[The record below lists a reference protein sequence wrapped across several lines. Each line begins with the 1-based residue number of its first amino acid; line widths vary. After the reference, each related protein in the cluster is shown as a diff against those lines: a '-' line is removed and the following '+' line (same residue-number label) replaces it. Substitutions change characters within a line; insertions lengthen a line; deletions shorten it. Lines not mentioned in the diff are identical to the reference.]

1 MKKNKILKIV
11 SSIVFLTAVVVLANT
26 YSKRNEENIY
36 LNNGIDKTGRVEN
49 SVDEKEEEAIENEEI
64 KYIDIVSLGN
74 LIIHQSQINGAKNE
88 NGYDFSPSFQYIK
101 EMVSEADISLGIL
114 EGALAGGEPT
124 GYPIFNSPDEVID
137 SLRDTGIDVVNY
149 ANNHIY
155 DYDDEGLQRT
165 IEITKEKGLD
175 VLGIKSTEEEKS
187 YLVKEVDG
195 VKIGFASYVFETET
209 INGYKTI
216 NSNPVSINSENLINT
231 FNYNDLESFYNRIA
245 SEISAMKAEGVE
257 FIIASM
263 HWGEEYNTYIEATQN
278 EIAKKLNE
286 LGVDI
291 ILGGHPHV
299 IQPYEII
306 CNESGHS
313 TFVIYSQGNSLSNQS
328 EQEIGVAE
336 SEDGIMIKFTL
347 EKKDGNVSLKE
358 YKIIPTWVYKE
369 EKGDGTYYHKIIP
382 VEEALANPDKYGI
395 NSDVYARLEN
405 SLNRTK
411 SILGIQYTVMLLSI
425 FYEKYRKEN
434 DCICKKDMIE
444 FL

>member
-36 LNNGIDKTGRVEN
+36 LNNGIDETGRVEN

-101 EMVSEADISLGIL
+101 DMVSEADISLGIL

-175 VLGIKSTEEEKS
+175 VLGVKSTEEEKS

-195 VKIGFASYVFETET
+195 VKIGFASYVFETAAV
-209 INGYKTI
+209 NGYKTI

-245 SEISAMKAEGVE
+245 SEISAMKAEGVK

-382 VEEALANPDKYGI
+382 VEEALANPEEYGI

-411 SILGIQYTVMLLSI
+411 SILGIQ
-425 FYEKYRKEN
+425 
-434 DCICKKDMIE
+434 
-444 FL
+444 

>member
-36 LNNGIDKTGRVEN
+36 LNNGIDETGRVEN

-175 VLGIKSTEEEKS
+175 VLGVTATEEEKS

-195 VKIGFASYVFETET
+195 VKIGFASYVFETAAV
-209 INGYKTI
+209 NGYKTI

-382 VEEALANPDKYGI
+382 VEEALANPEEYGI

-411 SILGIQYTVMLLSI
+411 SILGIQ
-425 FYEKYRKEN
+425 
-434 DCICKKDMIE
+434 
-444 FL
+444 

>member
-49 SVDEKEEEAIENEEI
+49 SVDEKEQEAIENEEI

-195 VKIGFASYVFETET
+195 VKIGFASYVFETAAV
-209 INGYKTI
+209 NGYKTI

-263 HWGEEYNTYIEATQN
+263 HWGEEYNTYTEATQN

-411 SILGIQYTVMLLSI
+411 SILGIQ
-425 FYEKYRKEN
+425 
-434 DCICKKDMIE
+434 
-444 FL
+444 

>member
-49 SVDEKEEEAIENEEI
+49 SVDEKEQEAIENEEI

-195 VKIGFASYVFETET
+195 VKIGFASYVFETAAV
-209 INGYKTI
+209 NGYKTI

-263 HWGEEYNTYIEATQN
+263 HWGEEYNTYTEATQN

-382 VEEALANPDKYGI
+382 VEEALANPEEYGI

-411 SILGIQYTVMLLSI
+411 SILGIQ
-425 FYEKYRKEN
+425 
-434 DCICKKDMIE
+434 
-444 FL
+444 

>member
-36 LNNGIDKTGRVEN
+36 LNNGIDEIGRVEN

-175 VLGIKSTEEEKS
+175 VLGVKSTEEEKS

-195 VKIGFASYVFETET
+195 VKIGFASYVFETAAV
-209 INGYKTI
+209 NGYKTI

-245 SEISAMKAEGVE
+245 SEISAMKAEGVK

-382 VEEALANPDKYGI
+382 VEDALVNPEEYGI

-411 SILGIQYTVMLLSI
+411 SILGIQ
-425 FYEKYRKEN
+425 
-434 DCICKKDMIE
+434 
-444 FL
+444 

>member
-49 SVDEKEEEAIENEEI
+49 SVDEKEQEAIENEEI

-195 VKIGFASYVFETET
+195 VKIGFASYVFETAAV
-209 INGYKTI
+209 NGYKTI

-382 VEEALANPDKYGI
+382 VEEALANPEEYGI

-411 SILGIQYTVMLLSI
+411 SILGIQ
-425 FYEKYRKEN
+425 
-434 DCICKKDMIE
+434 
-444 FL
+444 

>member
-49 SVDEKEEEAIENEEI
+49 SVDEKEQEAIENEEI

-411 SILGIQYTVMLLSI
+411 SILGIQ
-425 FYEKYRKEN
+425 
-434 DCICKKDMIE
+434 
-444 FL
+444 

>member
-36 LNNGIDKTGRVEN
+36 LNNGIDETGRVEN

-175 VLGIKSTEEEKS
+175 VLGVKSTEEEKN
-187 YLVKEVDG
+187 YLVKEVNG
-195 VKIGFASYVFETET
+195 IKIGFLAYVFETSM
-209 INGYKTI
+209 INGHKTI
-216 NSNPVSINSENLINT
+216 NSNILSTYSENLINT

-245 SEISAMKAEGVE
+245 SEISAMKAEGVK

-382 VEEALANPDKYGI
+382 VEEALANPEEYGI

-411 SILGIQYTVMLLSI
+411 SILGIQ
-425 FYEKYRKEN
+425 
-434 DCICKKDMIE
+434 
-444 FL
+444 

>member
-36 LNNGIDKTGRVEN
+36 LNNGIDETGRVEN
-49 SVDEKEEEAIENEEI
+49 SVDEKEQEAIENEEI

-137 SLRDTGIDVVNY
+137 SLRDTGIDVANY

-382 VEEALANPDKYGI
+382 VEEALANPEEYGI

-411 SILGIQYTVMLLSI
+411 SILGIQ
-425 FYEKYRKEN
+425 
-434 DCICKKDMIE
+434 
-444 FL
+444 

>member
-36 LNNGIDKTGRVEN
+36 LNNGIDETGRIED

-175 VLGIKSTEEEKS
+175 VLGVKSTEEEKS

-382 VEEALANPDKYGI
+382 VEEALANPEGYGI

-411 SILGIQYTVMLLSI
+411 SILGIQ
-425 FYEKYRKEN
+425 
-434 DCICKKDMIE
+434 
-444 FL
+444 

>member
-36 LNNGIDKTGRVEN
+36 LNNGIDETERVEN

-263 HWGEEYNTYIEATQN
+263 HWGEEYNTYTEATQN

-382 VEEALANPDKYGI
+382 VEEALANPEEYGI

-411 SILGIQYTVMLLSI
+411 SILGIQ
-425 FYEKYRKEN
+425 
-434 DCICKKDMIE
+434 
-444 FL
+444 

>member
-1 MKKNKILKIV
+1 MKKNSNMIKILM
-11 SSIVFLTAVVVLANT
+11 SMMFLVAIVVLANT
-26 YSKRNEENIY
+26 YYKEKENEENIY
-36 LNNGIDKTGRVEN
+36 LNNGIDETGRVEN
-49 SVDEKEEEAIENEEI
+49 SVDEKEQEAIENEEI

-175 VLGIKSTEEEKS
+175 VLGVKSTEEEKS

-195 VKIGFASYVFETET
+195 VKIGFASYVFETAAV
-209 INGYKTI
+209 NGYKTI

-245 SEISAMKAEGVE
+245 SEISAMKAEGVK

-382 VEEALANPDKYGI
+382 VEEALANPEEYGI

-411 SILGIQYTVMLLSI
+411 SILGIQ
-425 FYEKYRKEN
+425 
-434 DCICKKDMIE
+434 
-444 FL
+444 

>member
-36 LNNGIDKTGRVEN
+36 LNNGIDETGRVEN
-49 SVDEKEEEAIENEEI
+49 SVDEKEQEAIENEEI

-195 VKIGFASYVFETET
+195 VKIGFASYVFETAAV
-209 INGYKTI
+209 NGYKTI

-263 HWGEEYNTYIEATQN
+263 HWGEEYNTYTEATQN

-411 SILGIQYTVMLLSI
+411 SILGIQ
-425 FYEKYRKEN
+425 
-434 DCICKKDMIE
+434 
-444 FL
+444 

>member
-49 SVDEKEEEAIENEEI
+49 SVDEKEQEEIENEEI

-175 VLGIKSTEEEKS
+175 VLGVKSTEEEKS

-382 VEEALANPDKYGI
+382 VEEALANPEEYGI

-411 SILGIQYTVMLLSI
+411 SILGIQ
-425 FYEKYRKEN
+425 
-434 DCICKKDMIE
+434 
-444 FL
+444 

>member
-175 VLGIKSTEEEKS
+175 VLGVKSTEEEKS

-195 VKIGFASYVFETET
+195 VKIGFASYVFETAAV
-209 INGYKTI
+209 NGYKTI

-245 SEISAMKAEGVE
+245 SELSAMKAEGVE

-263 HWGEEYNTYIEATQN
+263 HWGEEYNTYTEATQN

-382 VEEALANPDKYGI
+382 VEEALTIPEEYGI
-395 NSDVYARLEN
+395 NGDVYVRLEN
-405 SLNRTK
+405 SLNRTR
-411 SILGIQYTVMLLSI
+411 SILGIQ
-425 FYEKYRKEN
+425 
-434 DCICKKDMIE
+434 
-444 FL
+444 

>member
-36 LNNGIDKTGRVEN
+36 LNNGIDETGRVEN

-175 VLGIKSTEEEKS
+175 VLWVKSTEEEKS

-195 VKIGFASYVFETET
+195 VKIGFASYVFETAAV
-209 INGYKTI
+209 NGYKTI

-245 SEISAMKAEGVE
+245 SEISAMKAEGVK

-382 VEEALANPDKYGI
+382 VEEALANPEEYGI

-411 SILGIQYTVMLLSI
+411 SILGIQ
-425 FYEKYRKEN
+425 
-434 DCICKKDMIE
+434 
-444 FL
+444 

>member
-36 LNNGIDKTGRVEN
+36 LNNGIDETGRVEN
-49 SVDEKEEEAIENEEI
+49 SVDEKEQEAIENEEI

-175 VLGIKSTEEEKS
+175 VLGVKSTEEEKS

-382 VEEALANPDKYGI
+382 VEEALANPEEYGI
-395 NSDVYARLEN
+395 NSDVYTRLEN

-411 SILGIQYTVMLLSI
+411 SILGIQ
-425 FYEKYRKEN
+425 
-434 DCICKKDMIE
+434 
-444 FL
+444 

>member
-36 LNNGIDKTGRVEN
+36 LNNGIDETGRVEN

-175 VLGIKSTEEEKS
+175 VLGVKSTEEEKS

-195 VKIGFASYVFETET
+195 VKIGFASYVFETAAV
-209 INGYKTI
+209 NGYKTI

-382 VEEALANPDKYGI
+382 VEEALANPEEYGI

-411 SILGIQYTVMLLSI
+411 SILGI
-425 FYEKYRKEN
+425 K
-434 DCICKKDMIE
+434 
-444 FL
+444 

>member
-49 SVDEKEEEAIENEEI
+49 SVDEKEQEAIENEEI

-175 VLGIKSTEEEKS
+175 VLGVKSTEEEKS

-195 VKIGFASYVFETET
+195 VKIGFASYVFETAAV
-209 INGYKTI
+209 NGYKTI

-263 HWGEEYNTYIEATQN
+263 HWGEEYNTYTEATQN

-306 CNESGHS
+306 CNENGHS

-382 VEEALANPDKYGI
+382 VEEALANPEEYGI

-411 SILGIQYTVMLLSI
+411 SILGIQ
-425 FYEKYRKEN
+425 
-434 DCICKKDMIE
+434 
-444 FL
+444 

>member
-36 LNNGIDKTGRVEN
+36 LNNGIDETGRVEN
-49 SVDEKEEEAIENEEI
+49 SVDEKEQEAIENEEI

-175 VLGIKSTEEEKS
+175 VLGVKSTEEEKS

-195 VKIGFASYVFETET
+195 VKIGFASYVFETAAV
-209 INGYKTI
+209 NGYKTI

-306 CNESGHS
+306 CNESGDS

-382 VEEALANPDKYGI
+382 VEEALANPEGYGI

-411 SILGIQYTVMLLSI
+411 SILGIQ
-425 FYEKYRKEN
+425 
-434 DCICKKDMIE
+434 
-444 FL
+444 

>member
-49 SVDEKEEEAIENEEI
+49 SVDEKEQEAIENEEI

-187 YLVKEVDG
+187 YLVKEVDA

-382 VEEALANPDKYGI
+382 VEEALANPEEYGI

-411 SILGIQYTVMLLSI
+411 SILGIQ
-425 FYEKYRKEN
+425 
-434 DCICKKDMIE
+434 
-444 FL
+444 

>member
-49 SVDEKEEEAIENEEI
+49 SVDEKEQEAIENEEI

-382 VEEALANPDKYGI
+382 VEEALANPEGYGI

-411 SILGIQYTVMLLSI
+411 SILGIQ
-425 FYEKYRKEN
+425 
-434 DCICKKDMIE
+434 
-444 FL
+444 

>member
-36 LNNGIDKTGRVEN
+36 LNNGIDETGRVEN

-101 EMVSEADISLGIL
+101 DMVSDADISLGIL

-175 VLGIKSTEEEKS
+175 VLGVKSTEEEKS

-195 VKIGFASYVFETET
+195 VKIGFASYVFETAAV
-209 INGYKTI
+209 NGYKTI

-328 EQEIGVAE
+328 EQDIGVAE

-382 VEEALANPDKYGI
+382 VEEALANPEEYGI

-411 SILGIQYTVMLLSI
+411 SILGIQ
-425 FYEKYRKEN
+425 
-434 DCICKKDMIE
+434 
-444 FL
+444 

>member
-36 LNNGIDKTGRVEN
+36 LNNGIDETGRVEN
-49 SVDEKEEEAIENEEI
+49 SVDEKEQEAIENEEI

-245 SEISAMKAEGVE
+245 SEISAMKEEGVE

-382 VEEALANPDKYGI
+382 VEEALANPEEYGI

-411 SILGIQYTVMLLSI
+411 SILGIQ
-425 FYEKYRKEN
+425 
-434 DCICKKDMIE
+434 
-444 FL
+444 

>member
-36 LNNGIDKTGRVEN
+36 LNNGIDETGRVEN
-49 SVDEKEEEAIENEEI
+49 SVDEKEQEAIENEEI

-263 HWGEEYNTYIEATQN
+263 HWGEEYNTYTEATQN

-411 SILGIQYTVMLLSI
+411 SILGIQ
-425 FYEKYRKEN
+425 
-434 DCICKKDMIE
+434 
-444 FL
+444 

>member
-36 LNNGIDKTGRVEN
+36 LNNGIDETGRVEN
-49 SVDEKEEEAIENEEI
+49 SVDEKEQEAIENEEI

-175 VLGIKSTEEEKS
+175 VLGVKSTEEEKS

-195 VKIGFASYVFETET
+195 VKIGFASYVFETAAV
-209 INGYKTI
+209 NGYKTI

-382 VEEALANPDKYGI
+382 VEEALANPEEYGI
-395 NSDVYARLEN
+395 NSDLYARLEN

-411 SILGIQYTVMLLSI
+411 SILGIQ
-425 FYEKYRKEN
+425 
-434 DCICKKDMIE
+434 
-444 FL
+444 

>member
-36 LNNGIDKTGRVEN
+36 LNNGIDETGRVEN

-175 VLGIKSTEEEKS
+175 VLGVKSTEEEKS

-195 VKIGFASYVFETET
+195 VKIGFASYVFETAAV
-209 INGYKTI
+209 NGYKTI

-231 FNYNDLESFYNRIA
+231 FNFNDLESFYNRIA

-382 VEEALANPDKYGI
+382 VEEALANPEEYGI

-411 SILGIQYTVMLLSI
+411 SILGIQ
-425 FYEKYRKEN
+425 
-434 DCICKKDMIE
+434 
-444 FL
+444 